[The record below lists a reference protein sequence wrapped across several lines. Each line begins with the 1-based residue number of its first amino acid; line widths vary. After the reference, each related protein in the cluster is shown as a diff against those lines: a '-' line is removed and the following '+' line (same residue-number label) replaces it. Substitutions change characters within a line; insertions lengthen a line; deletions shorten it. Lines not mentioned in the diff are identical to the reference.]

1 MDTRGGPSKLSL
13 RAERVGSCSRLI
25 HKQSWTGLYR
35 EACNFASKVVVQ
47 HSFSNRFVTFPW
59 DFSYFTIYFKRG
71 CPVPVH
77 AAKSAFPG
85 IEIGTLIP
93 LLRISIFCHLLALYC
108 RFGLRTVFLIEVSE
122 QQVGDK
128 ISEYCPNFREFMF

>member
-71 CPVPVH
+71 FPVPVH

-93 LLRISIFCHLLALYC
+93 LLRISIFCH
-108 RFGLRTVFLIEVSE
+108 FGSTSFVLPIRPKNSILNRVIRVHIRKNKQKL
-122 QQVGDK
+122 
-128 ISEYCPNFREFMF
+128 